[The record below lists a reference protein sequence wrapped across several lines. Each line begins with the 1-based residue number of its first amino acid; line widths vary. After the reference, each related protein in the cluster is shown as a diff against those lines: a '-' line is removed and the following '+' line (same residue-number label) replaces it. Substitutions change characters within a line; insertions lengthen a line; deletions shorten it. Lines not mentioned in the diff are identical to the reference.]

1 MRVIRKAVFETNSS
15 SAHTISFTSFD
26 MNKLNL
32 NIKDKTLYIDLFDT
46 IFVFYYVMEDE
57 KVLKRKL
64 PWLKSA

>member
-32 NIKDKTLYIDLFDT
+32 NIKDKTLYIY
-46 IFVFYYVMEDE
+46 IY
-57 KVLKRKL
+57 
-64 PWLKSA
+64 